1 MEECGYTGFF
11 RWEGR
16 QEDYE
21 VEVMRLRTVQ
31 EKVTVTVSMPKGSTD
46 DDVIQEAYEL
56 AEGETDDSWEENDS
70 SWGTEM
76 QSGSI
81 Q

>member
-1 MEECGYTGFF
+1 MCCF
-11 RWEGR
+11 
-16 QEDYE
+16 
-21 VEVMRLRTVQ
+21 L
-31 EKVTVTVSMPKGSTD
+31 PKGSTD